1 MMNKRKEFT
10 QELYNK
16 LMTGIGAKLEAAA
29 SNSRDTNNHSR
40 NMLVYIS
47 PKDQKIFTH
56 FASNRVMLC

>member
-29 SNSRDTNNHSR
+29 SNSRDTNKSLPQHVG
-40 NMLVYIS
+40 VYIFKG
-47 PKDQKIFTH
+47 PKNLHSFCI
-56 FASNRVMLC
+56 